1 MSPPRGSP
9 GCGLPHRM
17 HRCSPGPQAPRSSRC
32 TPHLTEPHRDPP
44 RWVEALLSH
53 LHFTHEEAEAERLHA
68 TQGSPAPKP
77 GLSALDHS
85 GGWYPLL
92 IAPPL
97 FSFIPGRGGGPSWE
111 TDIILLIRGRFR
123 LGNIGLTVSQQKKTN
138 PNGSPVVIQAGGETS
153 DRSVPHTQSSGLINC
168 L

>member
-1 MSPPRGSP
+1 
-9 GCGLPHRM
+9 M

-123 LGNIGLTVSQQKKTN
+123 LGNIGLKFK
-138 PNGSPVVIQAGGETS
+138 PNSILFDAHKDRNQAGK
-153 DRSVPHTQSSGLINC
+153 RTQGKQRGRRLKAQVSHGKSHSNWK
-168 L
+168 